1 MSQSLVSRRE
11 SSFCITKLKS
21 STLESIL
28 RLMDTG
34 RSSTRLQLPRC
45 ESQWTSYGNFYQ
57 KLNNFLSDSSLRN
70 SPVFGTRKFNMWN
83 WNWKWPTPQV
93 IRERAITCAAAQ
105 KLEMLMD
112 MTNETVGDAIS
123 DLLIV
128 ETILHA
134 KGWSVQD
141 WNKSY
146 QVILQF

>member
-1 MSQSLVSRRE
+1 MFQSLVSQRE
-11 SSFCITKLKS
+11 SSFCIIKPKS
-21 STLESIL
+21 STLGSIS

-45 ESQWTSYGNFYQ
+45 ESEWTSYDNFYQ
-57 KLNNFLSDSSLRN
+57 NLNNFFSDSSLWN
-70 SPVFGTRKFNMWN
+70 SPVFGTRKLNMWN
-83 WNWKWPTPQV
+83 WPTPQV

-105 KLEMLMD
+105 KLELLMD